1 MAGPAFRAA
10 AVRVRVPATS
20 ANLGPGFDALGLSL
34 GLYDDV
40 VVRVADSGLHVD
52 IAGEG
57 AETLPR
63 DESHLL
69 VRSLRTAFDLLGGQ
83 PRGLEVVCAN
93 RIPHGRGLGSSSAA
107 ICAGIVA
114 ARAVTIGG
122 DARLDDAALL
132 ELATEIE
139 GHPDNV
145 AACLLGG
152 FTLAWMDGGRGPR
165 DQDGPRAIPSFRWS
179 SCPARP
185 VLTETARGLL
195 PRTVPH
201 VDAAANAGRAALLV
215 EALTRRPE
223 LLLAATEDRL
233 HQEYRAPAMPESVAL
248 VNRLRADGV
257 PAVISGAGPTVL
269 ALVEDGAADKVART
283 GGRGVGRQPARPSTP
298 RGRASCRSARRRGRR
313 ERLAGERE
321 GECLLEPVVL
331 TSSLHSDVFVARC
344 FVSPIRDHH
353 SSGSL
358 PNCLRSLPEQFRA
371 RSGTGTTPHA
381 PSQQGPSRGISGR
394 NPSHVACLSAVPG
407 GTTAPARSGSTR
419 SRTAAGQHNR
429 SPSQT
434 GRRPLQGRT
443 LRERHHRSDGRDCR
457 QHLSTTPRPPQ
468 VLPLAP
474 PHGAAAPAPAS
485 TAWSWPS
492 CSRSRPASASGAPR
506 GCARAS

>member
-10 AVRVRVPATS
+10 AVRVCVPATS
-20 ANLGPGFDALGLSL
+20 ANLGPGFDAFGLAL

-40 VVRVADSGLHVD
+40 VVRVADAGLHVD

-57 AETLPR
+57 ADTLPR

-107 ICAGIVA
+107 ICAGVVA

-122 DARLDDAALL
+122 DRLDDAALL
-132 ELATEIE
+132 ELAAEIE

-152 FTLAWMDGGRGPR
+152 FTIAWTEAAAT
-165 DQDGPRAIPSFRWS
+165 RAIRMDPKESIVPVVFV
-179 SCPARP
+179 PASP

-201 VDAAANAGRAALLV
+201 GDAAANAGRAALLV

-223 LLLAATEDRL
+223 LLTAATEDRL
-233 HQEYRAPAMPESVAL
+233 HQEYRASAMPESIAL

-269 ALVEDGAADKVART
+269 ALVEDGAADKVAL
-283 GGRGVGRQPARPSTP
+283 
-298 RGRASCRSARRRGRR
+298 
-313 ERLAGERE
+313 LAGEGWAANR
-321 GECLLEPVVL
+321 L
-331 TSSLHSDVFVARC
+331 TLD
-344 FVSPIRDHH
+344 
-353 SSGSL
+353 
-358 PNCLRSLPEQFRA
+358 
-371 RSGTGTTPHA
+371 
-381 PSQQGPSRGISGR
+381 
-394 NPSHVACLSAVPG
+394 
-407 GTTAPARSGSTR
+407 
-419 SRTAAGQHNR
+419 AAGA
-429 SPSQT
+429 S
-434 GRRPLQGRT
+434 
-443 LRERHHRSDGRDCR
+443 
-457 QHLSTTPRPPQ
+457 

-474 PHGAAAPAPAS
+474 
-485 TAWSWPS
+485 
-492 CSRSRPASASGAPR
+492 
-506 GCARAS
+506 